1 MDFNITEIQD
11 LTKSQCGNDQSSI
24 IPNLKY
30 KQDSHKIHLSYD
42 IWNVSYII
50 YRL

>member
-1 MDFNITEIQD
+1 MDFNITEIRH
-11 LTKSQCGNDQSSI
+11 LTKSQCGNGHSSL

-42 IWNVSYII
+42 IRDVSYII